1 MQNIQKIIIA
11 LISSL
16 VLGAC
21 STTSIKNDTVKN
33 DNTLNDIN
41 KNSHVLSEI
50 CVNQSAKQ
58 TLKINSTERSGKV
71 MSANSYDA
79 ELKAITSNKLNI
91 FSVLLGKA
99 NDLTYTVVENTL
111 HPSTYFLFK
120 RNFTSYT
127 PNTWGQWENPD
138 YLFKEG
144 SNYTFFWL
152 STREVDRTNEL
163 LKIKFKNQES
173 VKVRFK
179 LIPME
184 DYNHTVESFNQK
196 EIQTNV
202 ADCN

>member
-1 MQNIQKIIIA
+1 MKKLIIT
-11 LISSL
+11 LISAL

-21 STTSIKNDTVKN
+21 STTSVKNDTVKN
-33 DNTLNDIN
+33 SNTLNDIK
-41 KNSHVLSEI
+41 KNSYVLSEI
-50 CVNQSAKQ
+50 CTNPSATQ
-58 TLKINSTERSGKV
+58 TLKVNSTERSGKV
-71 MSANSYDA
+71 MSANSYNA
-79 ELKAITSNKLNI
+79 ELKAITNNNFNI

-120 RNFTSYT
+120 RNFTIYT
-127 PNTWGQWENPD
+127 PNTWGQWESPD

-152 STREVDRTNEL
+152 SNKEVDKTNEL
-163 LKIKFKNQES
+163 LKINFKNQES

-184 DYNHTVESFNQK
+184 DYSHTVESLSQQ
-196 EIQTNV
+196 EIQTHV
-202 ADCN
+202 EDCN